1 MSLWLIRARSRG
13 EHEQK
18 SLDEV
23 RNYMAWAGLNVDL
36 AFMPK
41 DPLSCGSHLIY

>member
-1 MSLWLIRARSRG
+1 MSLLLIRSGSRG

-23 RNYMAWAGLNVDL
+23 RNYMARAGLDVDRDS
-36 AFMPK
+36 MPK
-41 DPLSCGSHLIY
+41 VPLSRGSQLS